1 MKRRDFIKGVAA
13 GAALTSLPLANR
25 LVHADDTAPKFL
37 FVLEGNGFEP
47 ASVLCD
53 SARAALAGM
62 RGGPVGGDR
71 WWYDRYTHD
80 TPLVVPAPDLAQ
92 SSYLMTQFGTAF
104 PLEALATEGLVNDA
118 TVILGLSSRIVGG
131 GHVGLHG
138 PLSSTRSNGGQ
149 PGGPTIDSYLAAL
162 PNVRGMTPF
171 DAFRV
176 GVGTDTTIDFGTCAF
191 GRGQPAPMI
200 RDLQSAY
207 QFAYGAF
214 TTGAT
219 RAAFDRQMRMLQF
232 VAGDVTAA
240 QGIFTGSASEAAKL
254 GTYQR
259 AIAELQLS
267 QMRLRAMTV
276 TAPTV
281 PATGLSTLPAFDAML
296 DLATSALIDGLT
308 SVAVVGSG
316 TGGDFGVTYSTISTT
331 GRHDMQHQSAADPV
345 MLDAI
350 RRVNHVQVA
359 SIARVAKRL
368 KDAGMLGRTVVV
380 WVGDNGEQH
389 HSTSSEFPVL
399 LIGGQSVGLAAG
411 GRTVIYPGVDDA
423 NNRQLSNLWNTLGYV
438 AGQTLDQFGGEVGS
452 LRKAPG
458 PLAELMS

>member
-1 MKRRDFIKGVAA
+1 
-13 GAALTSLPLANR
+13 
-25 LVHADDTAPKFL
+25 
-37 FVLEGNGFEP
+37 
-47 ASVLCD
+47 
-53 SARAALAGM
+53 
-62 RGGPVGGDR
+62 
-71 WWYDRYTHD
+71 
-80 TPLVVPAPDLAQ
+80 
-92 SSYLMTQFGTAF
+92 
-104 PLEALATEGLVNDA
+104 
-118 TVILGLSSRIVGG
+118 
-131 GHVGLHG
+131 
-138 PLSSTRSNGGQ
+138 
-149 PGGPTIDSYLAAL
+149 
-162 PNVRGMTPF
+162 
-171 DAFRV
+171 
-176 GVGTDTTIDFGTCAF
+176 
-191 GRGQPAPMI
+191 
-200 RDLQSAY
+200 
-207 QFAYGAF
+207 
-214 TTGAT
+214 
-219 RAAFDRQMRMLQF
+219 
-232 VAGDVTAA
+232 VTAA

-399 LIGGQSVGLAAG
+399 LVGGQSIGLAAG